1 MLCEHGH
8 GVACGA
14 CAAALEAAV
23 GAKRALA
30 AMRRAA
36 FWLEELERHDTLSM
50 DAAGDRARLA
60 SYLAIAV
67 VRARARE
74 MGR

>member
-8 GVACGA
+8 GVACSA
-14 CAAALEAAV
+14 CAAALEASV
-23 GAKRALA
+23 GVKRALD
-30 AMRRAA
+30 AMRRAG

-67 VRARARE
+67 VRE